1 MLAQIHEVW
10 RNINGY
16 PNYEV
21 SCHGLVR
28 RKASQFRGSKMLRQ
42 CLNSQNGYK
51 YVGLYRNGERI
62 TKSVHRIVA
71 NTWLN
76 RENITI
82 DDVVDHIDQ
91 DKTNNHFTNLRFC
104 SRSINLRNRRLNR
117 NNTSSHKGVSLSTNG
132 RYWIVQINDAI
143 GKQKNKYFSVPLPD
157 AKVRAINCRKQLEI
171 NHGYL

>member
-28 RKASQFRGSKMLRQ
+28 RKASQYRGSKMLRQ
-42 CLNSQNGYK
+42 CLNSQNGYR

-104 SRSINLRNRRLNR
+104 TRSINLRNRRLNR
-117 NNTSSHKGVSLSTNG
+117 NNTSRYKGVSFKNN
-132 RYWIVQINDAI
+132 YWICQWNNII
-143 GKQKNKYFSVPLPD
+143 GKQQNKYFSIKTYPD
-157 AKVRAINCRKQLEI
+157 AKLRAIQHRKKMELEH
-171 NHGYL
+171 NYL

>member
-16 PNYEV
+16 PNYGV
-21 SCHGLVR
+21 SFHGLVR
-28 RKASQFRGSKMLRQ
+28 RKASQYRGSKMLRQ
-42 CLNSQNGYK
+42 CLNSQNGYR

-76 RENITI
+76 RENKTT

-91 DKTNNHFTNLRFC
+91 DKTKIILL
-104 SRSINLRNRRLNR
+104 I
-117 NNTSSHKGVSLSTNG
+117 
-132 RYWIVQINDAI
+132 
-143 GKQKNKYFSVPLPD
+143 
-157 AKVRAINCRKQLEI
+157 
-171 NHGYL
+171 

>member
-28 RKASQFRGSKMLRQ
+28 RKASQYRGSKMLRQ

-62 TKSVHRIVA
+62 TKSGNRVVECA
-71 NTWLN
+71 WLN
-76 RENITI
+76 HEEATI
-82 DDVVDHIDQ
+82 DSVIDHIDH

-104 SRSINLRNRRLNR
+104 TRSINLRNRRLNS
-117 NNTSSHKGVSLSTNG
+117 NNTSSYKGISLSTNG
-132 RYWIVQINDAI
+132 RYYIVQINDAI
-143 GKQKNKYFSVPLPD
+143 GKQKNKYFSVSLPD